1 MLNSLSF
8 QGINM
13 ARSLKLLE
21 GLPIE
26 LQEAIL
32 QEISIAT
39 EAGSKDYGNHYK
51 EINIDGENYTI
62 HKTVLGLIDGLI
74 IQLEMMKNEIR
85 KNNR

>member
-8 QGINM
+8 QGKNM

-32 QEISIAT
+32 EEISLAT
-39 EAGSKDYGNHYK
+39 KDLPKEAYK
-51 EINIDGENYTI
+51 EINIDGEIFVI
-62 HKTVLGLIDGLI
+62 HATVLGLIDGLVV
-74 IQLEMMKNEIR
+74 QLEKMKSEISAN
-85 KNNR
+85 K

>member
-8 QGINM
+8 QGKNM

-32 QEISIAT
+32 QEISLAT
-39 EAGSKDYGNHYK
+39 QDVPEDSYK
-51 EINIDGENYTI
+51 EINIDGEVFVI
-62 HKTVLGLIDGLI
+62 HETVLGLIDGLV
-74 IQLEMMKNEIR
+74 IQLEKMKSEVSAN
-85 KNNR
+85 K